1 MNNETLINMSSNL
14 EKSSF
19 LSDVMKIACK
29 AGRELVHNA
38 LKLWYV
44 LDNPNLPAKVRATIM
59 GSLAYLVLP
68 TDVVPDFIPGGYVD
82 DMGAL
87 LLALAIASSYVD
99 DEVERKAQVK
109 LESIL
114 S

>member
-1 MNNETLINMSSNL
+1 MNEQELRAVSSNFD
-14 EKSSF
+14 ESSF
-19 LSDVMKIACK
+19 LSDVMKIACE
-29 AGRELVHNA
+29 AGKDLMLNA

-44 LDNPNLPAKVRATIM
+44 LDKPELPAKVRATIV

-68 TDVVPDFIPGGYVD
+68 IDAVPDFIPGGYID

-87 LLALAIASSYVD
+87 LLALGMASTYVD
-99 DEVERKAQVK
+99 KEIESKAQVK
-109 LESIL
+109 LENIL

>member
-1 MNNETLINMSSNL
+1 MNNKELSAMTRNFD
-14 EKSSF
+14 ESSF
-19 LSDVMKIACK
+19 LRDVMMIACK
-29 AGRELVHNA
+29 AGKELMSNA

-44 LDNPNLPAKVRATIM
+44 LDKPELPAKVRATIL
-59 GSLAYLVLP
+59 GSLAYLILP
-68 TDVVPDFIPGGYVD
+68 IDAVPDFIPGGYID

-87 LLALAIASSYVD
+87 LLALGMASTYID
-99 DEVERKAQVK
+99 EEVERKAQEK